1 TKKKKPQK
9 ADTSDICAK
18 GPSSR
23 RKIEKVT
30 RSYRLIS
37 HLKKSM
43 LRNCMKL
50 NFVKLYSR
58 NFNQLHTVTM
68 NSATD
73 TCRKDINIIFQSAVK
88 SVEPKK
94 LIERTISVK
103 QTDGNCTLTVGD
115 MCYDINRNVYVVGF
129 GKAVS
134 GMARAIDDCLND
146 HIVKGII
153 SIPNGTHQTLT
164 QAGKQNLLVDS
175 SSKIKAYEGGGSAL
189 QPLPC
194 PPITLEDELEITK
207 TLSRNGASITEL
219 NVVRK
224 NIEILKGGGLVQ
236 AAYPAKVLTL
246 IMSDVIDDPLDII
259 CSGPTVP
266 DPSSPQ
272 ECLQIFQHLGIE
284 NQVPASILKF
294 LKETIVESD
303 KPEYEL
309 PSDSSDLNIKNK
321 QKECWQNV
329 QNVIVGN
336 NKIALTSAK
345 EKSESLGYIPIVLT
359 SRLSGEAKSVGK
371 MFAKLAKYISLS
383 FGCKQSDKVS
393 DELVKL
399 ELELFNYNL
408 LKESLKDIIT
418 ITNTAYATGK
428 AVCLIAGGETTVNV
442 TGQGQ
447 GGRNQEM
454 AVSCG
459 MELWELFTKKKV
471 FGYHVA
477 FLSGGTDGQDGPT
490 DVAGGLVTEDFI
502 SDCMDEDVDVQYY
515 LDNNDTYNLFK
526 RIKNGSG
533 FVKTGL
539 TGTNVMDIQILI
551 VKQRNIDKGS
561 MSSL

>member
-1 TKKKKPQK
+1 
-9 ADTSDICAK
+9 
-18 GPSSR
+18 
-23 RKIEKVT
+23 
-30 RSYRLIS
+30 
-37 HLKKSM
+37 M

-175 SSKIKAYEGGGSAL
+175 SSKIKAYEGAKDNMPDKEAHNTAIQIQKLVQQLTQKDLLLVLISGGGSAL

-266 DPSSPQ
+266 DPSCPQ

-321 QKECWQNV
+321 QEECWQNV

>member
-1 TKKKKPQK
+1 
-9 ADTSDICAK
+9 
-18 GPSSR
+18 
-23 RKIEKVT
+23 
-30 RSYRLIS
+30 
-37 HLKKSM
+37 M

-175 SSKIKAYEGGGSAL
+175 SSKIKAYEGAKNNLPDKEAHNTAIQIQKLVQQLTQKDLLLVLISGGGSAL

-207 TLSRNGASITEL
+207 ALSRNGASITEL

-303 KPEYEL
+303 TPEYEL